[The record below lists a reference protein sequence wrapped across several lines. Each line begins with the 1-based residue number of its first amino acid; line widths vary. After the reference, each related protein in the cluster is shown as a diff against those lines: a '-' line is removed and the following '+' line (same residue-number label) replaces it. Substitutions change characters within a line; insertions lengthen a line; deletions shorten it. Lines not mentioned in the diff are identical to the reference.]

1 MILRQ
6 WDMSV
11 LFRELRARKDTSFFL
26 LGSNSHLLYSSVTH
40 PKLNVIFLN
49 IKFVT
54 MDRTRPSLSLEPY
67 AMIQPRVLLTSL
79 HVTICH

>member
-11 LFRELRARKDTSFFL
+11 LCRELRSRKDTSFFL

-40 PKLNVIFLN
+40 PKLSVIFLN
-49 IKFVT
+49 ITFVI
-54 MDRTRPSLSLEPY
+54 MDRIRPSLSIEP
-67 AMIQPRVLLTSL
+67 
-79 HVTICH
+79 

>member
-6 WDMSV
+6 WDMRV
-11 LFRELRARKDTSFFL
+11 LCRELRARKDTSFFL

-49 IKFVT
+49 ITFVI
-54 MDRTRPSLSLEPY
+54 MDRTRPSLSIEP
-67 AMIQPRVLLTSL
+67 
-79 HVTICH
+79 